1 MFKYLL
7 FKKEKSSSKIK
18 FTFYRQQFSNL
29 FPSKSL
35 YYQAR
40 SNTIRKLSRV
50 SGHSSITQMDDK
62 SRALLPPLYFLP
74 ERKSP
79 RQLYDGFSK
88 IPARDFTIYP
98 GIARSVNVARPLRN
112 FTTRVYVRPPPRL
125 RRVPLLNICHLPPS

>member
-7 FKKEKSSSKIK
+7 FVQERENIVKKIK

-35 YYQAR
+35 YGNKTR

-62 SRALLPPLYFLP
+62 SRALLELPPLYFLP

-125 RRVPLLNICHLPPS
+125 ILLRRVA